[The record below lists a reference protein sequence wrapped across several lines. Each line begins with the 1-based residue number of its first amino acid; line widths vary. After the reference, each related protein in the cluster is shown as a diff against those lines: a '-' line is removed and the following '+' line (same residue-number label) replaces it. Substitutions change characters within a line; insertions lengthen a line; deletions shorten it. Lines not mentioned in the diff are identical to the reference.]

1 MRWKRLW
8 AFESPSDL
16 LTLCAVVVGWEVATI
31 SILAS
36 LALLLDGVALGIWL
50 AGVALLVVPAA
61 YTALAVIAFLR
72 RKRG

>member
-1 MRWKRLW
+1 
-8 AFESPSDL
+8 
-16 LTLCAVVVGWEVATI
+16 LCAVVVGWEVATI

-61 YTALAVIAFLR
+61 YTALVVIAFLR